1 MKRHYTE
8 AKKRHHVQKAYELV
22 AKGGTFL
29 EYVALSGISRASLQ
43 TWRKQFGRETQVE
56 KSQTLVAL
64 GKVATSQVPMQRVV
78 VSYYGATIEITSEDA
93 LLALL
98 KNLRAANNELV

>member
-8 AKKRHHVQKAYELV
+8 AEKSHHVQKAYELV

-29 EYVALSGISRASLQ
+29 EYVALSGISRASLL
-43 TWRKQFGRETQVE
+43 TWRKQFGKESQIE
-56 KSQTLVAL
+56 KPQTLVAL
-64 GKVATSQVPMQRVV
+64 GKVATSQVSMQRVV
-78 VSYYGATIEITSEDA
+78 VSYYGATIEITGEDA